1 MTQPTA
7 PPGWYPV
14 GDSERYW
21 DGVAWTE
28 HVRAPAPPAEQPNAG
43 VVYDEHGLP
52 HAAEPGAPWPAPPT
66 SGNGWPPPAGY
77 PYGTQ
82 QPNRHPTPNSG
93 YYPNARPGAG
103 FGYVQVP
110 YGVAA
115 KSPGLSLVASF
126 FIPGLGSMINGD
138 VAKGVGILFGY
149 FFSMALAALMIGIP
163 GLIAFWVWGMVD
175 AYQGA
180 KLWNARHGL
189 IG

>member
-28 HVRAPAPPAEQPNAG
+28 HVRAPTPPADQPSAG
-43 VVYDEHGLP
+43 VVYDAHGLP
-52 HAAEPGAPWPAPPT
+52 HAVEPGAPDLIPPPT
-66 SGNGWPPPAGY
+66 GNGWPSPIGY
-77 PYGTQ
+77 PCGAR
-82 QPNRHPTPNSG
+82 QPNQDSHVHPS
-93 YYPNARPGAG
+93 AG
-103 FGYVQVP
+103 FGYVQAP

-115 KSPGLSLVASF
+115 KSPALSLVASF

-149 FFSMALAALMIGIP
+149 FFSLMLAALMIGIP
-163 GLIAFWVWGMVD
+163 GILAFWVWGMVD